1 MSVFILSCGGTG
13 GHLSPGIAL
22 AERLLER
29 GHSVTLLISQKKV
42 DSRLVEKY
50 PALRFQRIS
59 GTGFGWNP
67 VVFGKFFYSHARGL
81 WACMQLVRRQKP
93 GCVLGFGGFT
103 SAPLALAARMW
114 GVPVALHEANRVPG
128 KAVRVLSRL
137 ARRVYLPPG
146 VSLPS
151 VSAESVRH
159 AGLPV
164 RLEIAPVPTGAA
176 RRAFGLNPDG
186 KVLVVLGGSQG
197 AAPLNEWVRRE
208 LDSLMEA
215 GIQVYCVTG
224 MGKDIPDIIE
234 RNSASGQVVKAV
246 FAPFCDRMGEL
257 ICAADLV
264 VSRSGAGTLAE
275 LVRCHVPAVLV
286 PFPQAAD
293 DHQKANAAYF
303 VEKGG
308 GLVVEQCFL
317 ASLKAEVLDL
327 IFDDAQLERHRAGLK
342 NLDSASTCDLLIAD
356 LEELASGRRS
366 RPAEK
371 SDGVAHA
378 AS

>member
-50 PALRFQRIS
+50 PTLRFQRIS

-67 VVFGKFFYSHARGL
+67 VVFARFFYSHARGL

-103 SAPLALAARMW
+103 SAPLALAARIW

-128 KAVRVLSRL
+128 KAVRVLGRF
-137 ARRVYLPPG
+137 AKRVYLPPG
-146 VSLPS
+146 VALPS
-151 VSAESVRH
+151 VSTEAVRH

-164 RLEIAPVPTGAA
+164 RSEICPVPAA
-176 RRAFGLNPDG
+176 KARQSFGLNPEG

-197 AAPLNEWVRRE
+197 ASPLNEWVRRE
-208 LDSLMEA
+208 LDSLLAA

-224 MGKDIPDIIE
+224 MGKDIPETLE
-234 RNSASGQVVKAV
+234 RKSSSGQPVKAV

-257 ICAADLV
+257 ISAADLV

-293 DHQKANAAYF
+293 DHQKANASYF

-308 GLVVEQCFL
+308 GIVVEQCFL

-327 IFDDAQLERHRAGLK
+327 ISDDAQLERHKAGLK
-342 NLDSASTCDLLIAD
+342 ALDSASTCDLLIAD
-356 LEELASGRRS
+356 LEELAAGRRN
-366 RPAEK
+366 RFAEK
-371 SDGVAHA
+371 RDRVAPA